1 MRQVWSQVLL
11 GLQVGRG
18 GGSETGVVTR
28 VAGFTGGERGGSET
42 GVVARVAGFTGR
54 ERGWK

>member
-1 MRQVWSQVLL
+1 MRREGGVRQTWSQVWL

-18 GGSETGVVTR
+18 GGSETGAVTG
-28 VAGFTGGERGGSET
+28 VAGFTDG
-42 GVVARVAGFTGR
+42 